1 MTSLQ
6 LDPSAISAIVEDP
19 YLLVAIMNSSKPAAD
34 QYGIT
39 PAMARYIIDHGYI
52 KGFKILFILNACL
65 AALAALSSIV
75 LIKHTEL
82 TSGEEEQPQGPQNR
96 DAADRSDI
104 QP

>member
-19 YLLVAIMNSSKPAAD
+19 SLLVAIMNSSKPAAD

-52 KGFKILFILNACL
+52 KGFKILFIVNACL
-65 AALAALSSIV
+65 AALAGFSSIV

-82 TSGEEEQPQGPQNR
+82 TRGEEEQPQNR
-96 DAADRSDI
+96 DVADQSDI